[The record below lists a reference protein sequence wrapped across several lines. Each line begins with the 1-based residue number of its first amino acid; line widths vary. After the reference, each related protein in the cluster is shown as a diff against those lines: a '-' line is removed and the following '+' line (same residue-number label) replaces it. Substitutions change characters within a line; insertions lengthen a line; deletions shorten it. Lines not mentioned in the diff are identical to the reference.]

1 MSIRTGIMN
10 TNSASKLS
18 QRFPPAIIGVVMVAG
33 RPVAEYAP
41 DKPAS
46 EAIKVMWER
55 LTSILG

>member
-1 MSIRTGIMN
+1 MN
-10 TNSASKLS
+10 TNSGSKLS
-18 QRFPPAIIGVVMVAG
+18 QRFPAIIGVVMVAG